1 MNRAGLLVALA
12 VAAVAGL
19 VFGLFP
25 QLDIAISQFFIPPG
39 DSGFAQAGATI
50 DVLRAASKWMTT
62 ALVLPAF
69 IAGAAKLI
77 LPRWPMLMPAR
88 PAIFLIATL
97 ALAPGLFA
105 NVFLKDHWGR
115 SRPYAVAEFG
125 GPEKFSAWWDPRGD
139 CSGNCSFVSGE
150 ASGAFWTLAPA
161 ALAPPAWRPL
171 AYGASIA
178 FGAGVGIM
186 RIAFGAH
193 FFSDVVFAGV
203 FTFLIIWAVHGLLY
217 RWPRTRVGDAAL
229 EARLGRLTAPIYDF
243 FAKRAGQKKRS

>member
-1 MNRAGLLVALA
+1 MNRVGLLVALA
-12 VAAVAGL
+12 IAVVAGL
-19 VFGLFP
+19 LFGLFP
-25 QLDIAISQFFIPPG
+25 QLDIAISKFFIPSG
-39 DSGFAQAGATI
+39 DSGFVQPGTAI
-50 DVLRAASKWMTT
+50 DLLRTTSKWMTA

-69 IAGAAKLI
+69 IAGIVKLI
-77 LPRWPMLMPAR
+77 LPRRPMLMPAR
-88 PAIFLIATL
+88 AAIFLIGTL
-97 ALAPGLFA
+97 ALAPGLIA
-105 NVFLKDHWGR
+105 NVVLKDHWGR
-115 SRPYAVAEFG
+115 SRPYAVTEFG

-139 CSGNCSFVSGE
+139 CIGNCSFVSGE
-150 ASGAFWTLAPA
+150 ASGVFWTLAPA

-217 RWPRTRVGDAAL
+217 RWPRTRMSDAVL
-229 EARLGRLTAPIYDF
+229 ETRIGRLTAPIYDT
-243 FAKRAGQKKRS
+243 FAKRKDQKKQG